1 MTRVITVASGKG
13 GVGKTTLV
21 ANLAAALALYG
32 KSVVALDANLTTS
45 NLGLHLGIHLYPKTL
60 HDVLEGRAAIREATY
75 QHKTGFRVIP
85 ADISL
90 RKIRNVKS
98 NDFVDVFYKLME
110 GTDFLLID
118 SAAGLGRE
126 ARASIEAADE
136 MITITNPELP
146 AVTDAMKLGLLAE
159 KFETHNLGV
168 VVNRIKKESHEV
180 PIEHIEEMLGVPV
193 IGRIPE
199 DREVRKSIA
208 LKEPVVYHN
217 PKSFAAQHMRSVA
230 ATLIGEEYAPRK
242 PMSLRLFGWL
252 VR

>member
-1 MTRVITVASGKG
+1 MTRIITVASGKG

-21 ANLAAALALYG
+21 ANLATALALYG

-60 HDVLEGRAAIREATY
+60 HDVLEGRAKIHEATY
-75 QHKTGFRVIP
+75 HHKTGFRVIP

-90 RKIRNVKS
+90 RRLRNLKS
-98 NDFVDVFYKLME
+98 YDFVDIFYKLME
-110 GTDFLLID
+110 DTDFLLID

-136 MITITNPELP
+136 LITVTNPELP
-146 AVTDAMKLGLLAE
+146 AVTDAMKLGLLAR

-168 VVNRIKKESHEV
+168 VVNRIKREPHEV
-180 PIEHIEEMLGVPV
+180 PVEHIEEMLGVPV

-208 LKEPVVYHN
+208 LKEPVVYYN
-217 PKSFAAQHMRSVA
+217 PKSFAAQHIRSIA
-230 ATLIGEEYAPRK
+230 ASLIGEDYTPRK
-242 PMSLRLFGWL
+242 PWGVRLFGWL
-252 VR
+252 SK

>member
-1 MTRVITVASGKG
+1 MARIITIASGKG

-21 ANLAAALALYG
+21 ANLATALALYG

-60 HDVLEGRAAIREATY
+60 HDVFEGKAKIHEATY
-75 QHKTGFRVIP
+75 HHKTGFRVVP

-90 RKIRNVKS
+90 RKMRNVKS
-98 NDFVDVFYKLME
+98 HDFVDIFYKLLE
-110 GTDFLLID
+110 GTDFILID

-126 ARASIEAADE
+126 ARSSIEAADE
-136 MITITNPELP
+136 LITVTNPELP
-146 AVTDAMKLGLLAE
+146 AVTDAMKLGLLAK

-168 VVNRIKKESHEV
+168 IVNRIKNEPHEL

-193 IGRIPE
+193 IGKIPE

-208 LKEPVVYHN
+208 FKEPVVYHN
-217 PKSFAAQHMRSVA
+217 PKSIAAQHMRAIA
-230 ATLIGEEYAPRK
+230 AKLIGEEYK
-242 PMSLRLFGWL
+242 PKIPWNVRLFGWL
-252 VR
+252 GR

>member
-1 MTRVITVASGKG
+1 MTRIITIASGKG
-13 GVGKTTLV
+13 GVGKTTIV
-21 ANLAAALALYG
+21 ANLATALALYG

-60 HDVLEGRAAIREATY
+60 HDVLEGKAGIQDATY
-75 QHKTGFRVIP
+75 QHKTGFRVVP

-90 RKIRNVKS
+90 RKMRNIKS
-98 NDFVDVFYKLME
+98 DDFVNVFYKLME
-110 GTDFLLID
+110 GTDFILID
-118 SAAGLGRE
+118 SAAGLGKE
-126 ARASIEAADE
+126 AQSSIEAADE
-136 MITITNPELP
+136 LITVTNPELP

-168 VVNRIKKESHEV
+168 VVNRIKRESHEV

-208 LKEPVVYHN
+208 LKEPIVYHN
-217 PKSFAAQHMRSVA
+217 PRSHAAQHIRSIA
-230 ATLIGEEYAPRK
+230 AGLIGEEYTPRK
-242 PMSLRLFGWL
+242 PWSLRLFGWMT
-252 VR
+252 R

>member
-1 MTRVITVASGKG
+1 MTRIITIASGKG

-21 ANLAAALALYG
+21 ANLAAALSQYG

-60 HDVLEGRAAIREATY
+60 HDVLEGKAKIQDATY

-90 RKIRNVKS
+90 RKMRNVKS
-98 NDFVDVFYKLME
+98 HNFVDIFYRLLE
-110 GTDFLLID
+110 GTDFILID

-136 MITITNPELP
+136 LITVTNPELP
-146 AVTDAMKLGLLAE
+146 AVTDALKLGLLA
-159 KFETHNLGV
+159 KKSETHNLGV
-168 VVNRIKKESHEV
+168 IVNRVKNEYHEV
-180 PIEHIEEMLGVPV
+180 PIEHIEEMLGLPV

-199 DREVRKSIA
+199 DREVRKAIA
-208 LKEPVVYHN
+208 LKEPIVSYN
-217 PKSFAAQHMRSVA
+217 PKSRAAQHMKAIA
-230 ATLIGEEYAPRK
+230 AQLIGEEYTPKK
-242 PMSLRLFGWL
+242 PWSLRLFGWL
-252 VR
+252 SR

>member
-1 MTRVITVASGKG
+1 MTRIIALASGKG

-21 ANLAAALALYG
+21 ANLATSLALYG

-60 HDVLEGRAAIREATY
+60 HDFLEGRATIRDVTY
-75 QHKTGFRVIP
+75 QHKTGFMVIP

-90 RKIRNVKS
+90 RKIKNVKP
-98 NDFVDVFYKLME
+98 NDFVHVFYKLME
-110 GTDFLLID
+110 DADFILID

-136 MITITNPELP
+136 LITVTNPELP
-146 AVTDAMKLGLLAE
+146 AVTDAMKLGLIAE
-159 KFETHNLGV
+159 KSETRNLGV
-168 VVNRIKKESHEV
+168 IVNRIRNESHELPV
-180 PIEHIEEMLGVPV
+180 EHIEDMLGVPA

-208 LKEPVVYHN
+208 LKEPLVYYN
-217 PKSFAAQHMRSVA
+217 PKSFAAQQMRSVA
-230 ATLIGEEYAPRK
+230 ATLIGEEYTPKR
-242 PMSLRLFGWL
+242 PWNLRLFGWL
-252 VR
+252 TR

>member
-1 MTRVITVASGKG
+1 MTRIIAVASGKG

-21 ANLAAALALYG
+21 ANLATALALYG
-32 KSVVALDANLTTS
+32 KTVVALDANLTTS

-60 HDVLEGRAAIREATY
+60 HDVLEGRAKIEDATY

-90 RKIRNVKS
+90 RRMRNLRS
-98 NDFVDVFYKLME
+98 NDFVGVFYKLME
-110 GTDFLLID
+110 DTDFLLID

-136 MITITNPELP
+136 IITVTNPELP
-146 AVTDAMKLGLLAE
+146 AVTDAMKLGLLAK

-168 VVNRIKKESHEV
+168 VVNRIKNESHEV
-180 PIEHIEEMLGVPV
+180 PIEHIEEMVGVPV

-199 DREVRKSIA
+199 DREVRRSIA
-208 LKEPVVYHN
+208 LKEPVVYYN
-217 PKSFAAQHMRSVA
+217 PKSHAAQHMRSIA
-230 ATLIGEEYAPRK
+230 ASLIGEEYTPRK
-242 PMSLRLFGWL
+242 PWGVRLFGWMA
-252 VR
+252 R